1 MWVFTRPNDSVV
13 TPTVH
18 DGTVYFGS
26 RDENLYAVDADTG
39 ERAWEFTGADHY
51 MRFTTVVESPSDG
64 DSVGARVNLGTL
76 GHHNVWASRARSS
89 GPNAVIT
96 RSTGTLSPGGTVT
109 VDASNSTGQIDT
121 YEWDFGDGTTATGQ
135 TVSHSYDTRGTYTV
149 SLTVSNG
156 GSTDTAAAE
165 IVVENSNALNFA
177 IQPSSP
183 AVGQVVSFEASGGSA
198 YEWDFGNGRTATG
211 SQVVHTYDSADSY
224 SVTLT
229 SGTDSVSKDVT
240 VESAGFQIA
249 DIKRSAGGVPL
260 ENISYQETFTATVT
274 GTETPKQVDFEL
286 GDTYKAIT
294 DGTDGWSA
302 TFDLGTLSETGTL
315 TVTAIAESGETIT
328 REQTI
333 QVLPVPEW
341 IEWIVDQGTVTV
353 DEENTRIDVKYAP
366 FDLDSYS
373 FDLGG
378 IPVDADPPSF
388 DGAPKAAVGY
398 DAGQQAAIL
407 QGDGDLS
414 TNLFGYGFD
423 ASMEV
428 EGAVDQNL
436 DLVSASGKI
445 AASLAIQVGPPL
457 YVDIPSWV
465 PCLSDQLG
473 IETTVAPGLALQG
486 DFNGDFQF
494 QEGTVTPGVDLT
506 VGAQLAI
513 CRIGA
518 GAEVTGGL
526 DASFDIGTS
535 DYNLRGTVSGSGRAW
550 IEYMGH
556 ITDFSISFEQ
566 QLPADS
572 NAPAIEANSEI
583 VGTSLATKE
592 GPRPLPSVPSVDVV
606 EPGRQTSEL
615 HETLSPTRTASTAGT
630 YERLTDRS
638 LEDTQPAI
646 ATTAGETIVAW
657 SRQHPN
663 KSVGDGRDIAVR
675 RNDGSG
681 WSTLTLVSDDT
692 RADGG
697 PVIAEASGGN
707 LLVAWERVT
716 TDITDDTDPADI
728 HPHVEIAYSV
738 YDGSSWSA
746 PTVLTDSSDREFV
759 PTVAPDDNGWLLA
772 WEADADPDTSVRDVR
787 HVHVDPDGSTGT
799 IQRVSDA
806 AYPATGSHSDTGAA
820 LAYASLSSGTPDAV
834 VWSRV
839 SGGAVQA
846 SQQFSTTDV
855 TAVTTGQD
863 RVVWQCGPVDQ
874 PELVEGDITNDVTSQ
889 LSIREEVE
897 AIAEPDLATQGG
909 DAVLAYR
916 AYVDSTDS
924 RELVYRLDR
933 GSGWIF
939 DRQFVQPPSGDQS
952 VWQPAVTFPATNEEF
967 TTVFTISEATKQGK
981 NDVFVTTRD
990 FLPEYAVKA
999 TGPSGATAG
1008 DEVTLDYTLK
1018 NRGDVDG
1025 TEDVE
1030 LTVENSTGTVAT
1042 KTLSPL
1048 AAGGTTSGSV
1058 TVTVDDTGEF
1068 TFSVQTVE
1076 TTVTNVETAGEF
1088 DGGSTTV
1095 TVATPSLSVQSIDT
1109 QATGTVA
1116 LTVENTGGAAAFD
1129 VPLAV
1134 SDGESELVRTTIG
1147 RVDIGGTATTTVTI
1161 DPATIDR
1168 GSEDRVILD
1177 PDKNRPESV
1186 PTNARVTPTWL
1197 LQPDLVVTDEIK
1209 YESTVSGGLV
1219 AMVLVS
1225 NESPVAGSGT
1235 LQALTSDGTVVG
1247 ETTVDIA
1254 GAGADGTPYETVSVS
1269 LDGTVVTAGDPLE
1282 FALDTS
1288 IPDADTSTNLTTDDV
1303 GPIFPEPASLAQEW
1317 AFDFD
1322 AGERAQH
1329 ASPAVDQDRVYVGGL
1344 GQQFYALARNSQQDQ
1359 QDWVEM
1365 REGELSD
1372 SSPAIADGLVFVGS
1386 GGGVLY
1392 AFDPDAATASRVAW
1406 TYQIDSAIT
1415 SSPVV
1420 HDGTVYVGANDG
1432 TVHAVNTDG
1441 SDAWGVPVDVGGAV
1455 FSSLDA
1461 ASGRVFVTTDGGH
1474 VVALDAATG
1483 SQQWVYDTGADLGA
1497 SGPRVANGTVY
1508 VGGDKVY
1515 AIDAAT
1521 GGDGWAEPFDY
1532 GGTAGSTPA
1541 VHNGRIYVG
1550 SADGIMYALDSSDGS
1565 EEWRHEA
1572 DGGIATDPAVAD
1584 GRVVYASLAGTV
1596 YLLDDENGFEY
1607 ATDTVEGTIRS
1618 SPTMAELN
1626 VFIGTDGGKVLDFN
1640 IDSGS

>member
-1 MWVFTRPNDSVV
+1 MTNTGSSDPYDATTGSIANGPTVYAGSHWEDDKLYAVDASTGNLLWTNNDGLYTPYSAPTVVDGTLYIGYDGTSSLHAINAATGETEWTFETGDWVRSSPTVVDGTVYFGSFDENLYAVNADTGNQEWKFTQPNNPVMFNGGPAVANGLVHFGTKGSGNLYAVEAETGNKVWEFTGSSGGDPTVYNGRVFLGGDDGVLYAVDAETGREEWTFNDTSRVSTPTVVNNTVYIGTEQSLLALDASTGGIVWESSESSNGYGTPILHSGTLYVGSNNTLRAISANDGTQMWVFTRPNDSVV

-728 HPHVEIAYSV
+728 HPHVEIAYS
-738 YDGSSWSA
+738 
-746 PTVLTDSSDREFV
+746 DRK
-759 PTVAPDDNGWLLA
+759 
-772 WEADADPDTSVRDVR
+772 SVV
-787 HVHVDPDGSTGT
+787 
-799 IQRVSDA
+799 
-806 AYPATGSHSDTGAA
+806 
-820 LAYASLSSGTPDAV
+820 
-834 VWSRV
+834 
-839 SGGAVQA
+839 
-846 SQQFSTTDV
+846 
-855 TAVTTGQD
+855 
-863 RVVWQCGPVDQ
+863 
-874 PELVEGDITNDVTSQ
+874 
-889 LSIREEVE
+889 
-897 AIAEPDLATQGG
+897 
-909 DAVLAYR
+909 
-916 AYVDSTDS
+916 
-924 RELVYRLDR
+924 
-933 GSGWIF
+933 
-939 DRQFVQPPSGDQS
+939 
-952 VWQPAVTFPATNEEF
+952 
-967 TTVFTISEATKQGK
+967 
-981 NDVFVTTRD
+981 
-990 FLPEYAVKA
+990 
-999 TGPSGATAG
+999 
-1008 DEVTLDYTLK
+1008 
-1018 NRGDVDG
+1018 
-1025 TEDVE
+1025 
-1030 LTVENSTGTVAT
+1030 
-1042 KTLSPL
+1042 
-1048 AAGGTTSGSV
+1048 
-1058 TVTVDDTGEF
+1058 
-1068 TFSVQTVE
+1068 
-1076 TTVTNVETAGEF
+1076 
-1088 DGGSTTV
+1088 
-1095 TVATPSLSVQSIDT
+1095 
-1109 QATGTVA
+1109 
-1116 LTVENTGGAAAFD
+1116 
-1129 VPLAV
+1129 
-1134 SDGESELVRTTIG
+1134 
-1147 RVDIGGTATTTVTI
+1147 
-1161 DPATIDR
+1161 
-1168 GSEDRVILD
+1168 
-1177 PDKNRPESV
+1177 
-1186 PTNARVTPTWL
+1186 
-1197 LQPDLVVTDEIK
+1197 
-1209 YESTVSGGLV
+1209 
-1219 AMVLVS
+1219 
-1225 NESPVAGSGT
+1225 
-1235 LQALTSDGTVVG
+1235 
-1247 ETTVDIA
+1247 
-1254 GAGADGTPYETVSVS
+1254 
-1269 LDGTVVTAGDPLE
+1269 
-1282 FALDTS
+1282 
-1288 IPDADTSTNLTTDDV
+1288 
-1303 GPIFPEPASLAQEW
+1303 
-1317 AFDFD
+1317 
-1322 AGERAQH
+1322 
-1329 ASPAVDQDRVYVGGL
+1329 
-1344 GQQFYALARNSQQDQ
+1344 
-1359 QDWVEM
+1359 
-1365 REGELSD
+1365 
-1372 SSPAIADGLVFVGS
+1372 
-1386 GGGVLY
+1386 
-1392 AFDPDAATASRVAW
+1392 
-1406 TYQIDSAIT
+1406 
-1415 SSPVV
+1415 
-1420 HDGTVYVGANDG
+1420 
-1432 TVHAVNTDG
+1432 
-1441 SDAWGVPVDVGGAV
+1441 
-1455 FSSLDA
+1455 
-1461 ASGRVFVTTDGGH
+1461 
-1474 VVALDAATG
+1474 
-1483 SQQWVYDTGADLGA
+1483 
-1497 SGPRVANGTVY
+1497 
-1508 VGGDKVY
+1508 
-1515 AIDAAT
+1515 
-1521 GGDGWAEPFDY
+1521 
-1532 GGTAGSTPA
+1532 
-1541 VHNGRIYVG
+1541 
-1550 SADGIMYALDSSDGS
+1550 
-1565 EEWRHEA
+1565 
-1572 DGGIATDPAVAD
+1572 
-1584 GRVVYASLAGTV
+1584 
-1596 YLLDDENGFEY
+1596 
-1607 ATDTVEGTIRS
+1607 
-1618 SPTMAELN
+1618 
-1626 VFIGTDGGKVLDFN
+1626 
-1640 IDSGS
+1640 